1 MTHVASKMNNIR
13 VKRILSDLN
22 FYIFNKI
29 KTNINKNN
37 NSKLT
42 DTECSGS
49 VSKMMQ

>member
-1 MTHVASKMNNIR
+1 MTHVASSKKNT
-13 VKRILSDLN
+13 LCFN
-22 FYIFNKI
+22 FLYFFDKI
-29 KTNINKNN
+29 KSNRNKNN